1 MVMSGFYI
9 FAPKG
14 ELMDKPT
21 ALIVEDDR
29 DIVALF
35 RHVLDVAGYQTEIVL
50 DGKDAMERLGVIK
63 PNIVLL
69 DLQLPRMSGVEILKR
84 MRDDER
90 LKRVPV
96 VVITAYA
103 PYADSLPVEPDLLL
117 LKPVDINQLSNLVQ
131 RLQATQGALDE
142 SPHDFVTGLYTLPF
156 FSVRMTFSLERI
168 KQSSFRRFGVLFAD
182 VPQLDELRSNLNESE
197 MQNFL
202 RKLADQFR
210 ITLRPTDTMAW
221 SPEQGLFL
229 TLIEDIPTPEAP
241 LKIAGR
247 LRDSMKR
254 FLETN
259 DRGLGLRANIGVLLC
274 DTEYESIQEILGDID
289 LARHQLQAGL
299 YTNPSI
305 FDKEMLN
312 GHK

>member
-1 MVMSGFYI
+1 
-9 FAPKG
+9 
-14 ELMDKPT
+14 MDKPT

-50 DGKDAMERLGVIK
+50 DGKDAMDRLEVMR

-84 MRDDER
+84 MRNDER
-90 LKRVPV
+90 LMRVPV

-131 RLQATQGALDE
+131 RLQTTQGALDE
-142 SPHDFVTGLYTLPF
+142 PTHDFVTGLYTLPF
-156 FSVRMTFSLERI
+156 FNVRMTFSLERI

-182 VPQLDELRSNLNESE
+182 VSQMGELKDHLDETE
-197 MQNFL
+197 MRNFL

-210 ITLRPTDTMAW
+210 VTLRPTDTMAW
-221 SPEQGLFL
+221 SPDRNVFL

-247 LRDSMKR
+247 VRDSMKR

-259 DRGLGLRANIGVLLC
+259 DRGLGLKANVGVLLC
-274 DTEYESIQEILGDID
+274 DSEYNNVQHILNDMDI
-289 LARHQLQAGL
+289 ARQQLRAGL

-305 FDKEMLN
+305 FDREMLDE
-312 GHK
+312 HR